1 MKATQQRTQ
10 QANPVQGLVTD
21 GKLVLSKDGRYVT
34 IYFAD
39 GSKVREHKNRFLK
52 LLDAPFTPE
61 SQKSLA
67 DAPPTMATGYIAKT
81 RLALTKDGNYVMVF
95 FPGGRFVKHVNYL
108 KSALGLAYES
118 AAKTRV
124 S

>member
-10 QANPVQGLVTD
+10 QVNPVQGLVSD

-39 GSKVREHKNRFLK
+39 GSKIREHRNRFLSI
-52 LLDAPFTPE
+52 LGAAFTPE
-61 SQKSLA
+61 AQKPLG
-67 DAPPTMATGYIAKT
+67 DEPKTLTTGFIAKT
-81 RLALTKDGNYVMVF
+81 RISLTKDGNYVMVF

-108 KSALGLAYES
+108 KSILGIAFEP
-118 AAKTRV
+118 AAKARA
-124 S
+124 